1 MLVDAMRKR
10 AENGLIVREKLIE
23 DTSSMIVREIVSA
36 CEGLA
41 DNGKFSY
48 SFIYERKG
56 NLDIETDNLV
66 FQSIVDYF
74 IQEGFTTSVE
84 DVYEAYGFLVH
95 SKSKLNIQW

>member
-10 AENGLIVREKLIE
+10 AENGLIVRAKLIE

-41 DNGKFSY
+41 DDGKFSY
-48 SFIYERKG
+48 SFIYEREG
-56 NLDIETDNLV
+56 NLDIETNNLV
-66 FQSIVDYF
+66 FQSIDDYF